1 MNNEINSNENDYWG
15 CDVVESILNPNQ
27 EIIIEEDLSKEF
39 ENWSNIETDK
49 PQIDL
54 YFQFLVNTKRIIEAD
69 DFSII
74 ELNKNTKDYKKIELC
89 R

>member
-1 MNNEINSNENDYWG
+1 MNNEKNYWG
-15 CDVVESILNPNQ
+15 IDIVEEILNPNQ
-27 EIIIEEDLSKEF
+27 EIKIEEDLSKEF
-39 ENWSNIETDK
+39 ENWSHIETNK

-54 YFQFLVNTKRIIEAD
+54 YYQFLVASKRVIEDD

-74 ELNKNTKDYKKIELC
+74 ELNLNSKDYKKIELC